1 MQYSFFSLATLA
13 VLGLSAGTLSAT
25 PEQGESTS
33 QSIFQQLDKNSDGTV
48 SAEEVPQD
56 KERFFDHL
64 IRTGDQNKDG
74 KLTKAEFES
83 SLKKEDQKFPAAQG
97 SDQDRNRRGMQ
108 DFMSRLD
115 RNGDKKI
122 SRDELPEPL
131 RDRLEP
137 LFKRMNTDAIPLDAL
152 QRFGSMNRGR
162 PNGDRKER
170 PRPSDDKM
178 AQDRYERFFQ
188 SLDTNKD
195 GKLTMDEAPE
205 RGKQILKQ
213 IYRQAN
219 KDTDTPLSKQE
230 FTEAV
235 KQSRSERRPGD
246 RGQDTEMKR
255 PEMNNRPEGRR
266 GDSQGRMPQPAFMKS
281 LDTNQDG
288 KLDSKELEQ
297 MKDLLKKL
305 DRNEDGS
312 LDLREL
318 MGGDRGGF
326 SPRGRQRDRM
336 NRPRRPSADTQ
347 ENKKQPESDSKKPDA

>member
-1 MQYSFFSLATLA
+1 MHYSFYSLAALA
-13 VLGLSAGTLSAT
+13 VLGFSAGSLSAA
-25 PEQGESTS
+25 PEQDESAS
-33 QSIFQQLDKNSDGTV
+33 QNIFQQLDKNSDGTV

-83 SLKKEDQKFPAAQG
+83 SLKKEDQKFPAAGGGDQG
-97 SDQDRNRRGMQ
+97 RNRRGMQ

-131 RDRLEP
+131 RDRMEP

-152 QRFGSMNRGR
+152 QRLGGMNRGR
-162 PNGDRKER
+162 PGGDRKER
-170 PRPSDDKM
+170 PRPGDDKM
-178 AQDRYERFFQ
+178 SQDRFERFFQ

-195 GKLTMDEAPE
+195 GKLTLDEAPE

-213 IYRQAN
+213 IYQQAN
-219 KDTDTPLSKQE
+219 KDPDAPLSKQE

-235 KQSRSERRPGD
+235 KQSRPERRPGN
-246 RGQDTEMKR
+246 RGPDTEMKR
-255 PEMNNRPEGRR
+255 PEMSGRPEGRR
-266 GDSQGRMPQPAFMKS
+266 GDYQGRMPQPAFMKS
-281 LDTNQDG
+281 LDTNLDG

-326 SPRGRQRDRM
+326 NPRGRERDRM

-347 ENKKQPESDSKKPDA
+347 EKEKQSDTDSKKPDA